1 MVDPDNKVLSDSF
14 ISDTMVGPDN
24 KAKVEKLRKQGMY
37 IAIFAVA
44 VMAAVAAYSLKQQV
58 YGSANMMQQ
67 ASGSASS
74 ALYSKLSSSKTMPIK
89 EFSNLTTGGLGNMS
103 ELNVSYAG
111 AVHANMLSGGMQ
123 VNLNIPL
130 IISIAKFKNSTV
142 NITRLYLSMKSI
154 PVLGNMSMIIVK
166 NGTNTYVCSN
176 SSLLNSGLSV
186 GSSAGA
192 SLGYQCQQSTSTSSN
207 LNISSVINSTVA
219 NSIKLEISNVKEVSY
234 KGNSAVEV
242 AGLINANLSSLSSL
256 NSQSSVLGSS
266 QIPNITI
273 NYTMNVS
280 PLYHIPYSVYMKFN
294 IPKIP
299 NSSVSFNDLYIILNE
314 TSMSTSTSA
323 SIAKLPANVSS
334 PASYG
339 TPGMLGTTCVSNS
352 GYLCANP
359 VYSGATGN
367 LTVGVGQDTNPTW
380 YGTVFGFEPA
390 SSGINSAGLPNVV
403 YWNASEEVTPLNL
416 SMGQE
421 QTVVIPISAPN
432 TPLGST
438 NSAGYLWVAY
448 SPTNSSTPCVSNV
461 GVVRS
466 GCIEQQ
472 YASVTLSAK

>member
-103 ELNVSYAG
+103 ELNISYAG

-176 SSLLNSGLSV
+176 TSLLNSGLSV

-280 PLYHIPYSVYMKFN
+280 PLYHI
-294 IPKIP
+294 
-299 NSSVSFNDLYIILNE
+299 
-314 TSMSTSTSA
+314 
-323 SIAKLPANVSS
+323 
-334 PASYG
+334 
-339 TPGMLGTTCVSNS
+339 
-352 GYLCANP
+352 
-359 VYSGATGN
+359 
-367 LTVGVGQDTNPTW
+367 
-380 YGTVFGFEPA
+380 
-390 SSGINSAGLPNVV
+390 
-403 YWNASEEVTPLNL
+403 
-416 SMGQE
+416 
-421 QTVVIPISAPN
+421 
-432 TPLGST
+432 
-438 NSAGYLWVAY
+438 
-448 SPTNSSTPCVSNV
+448 
-461 GVVRS
+461 
-466 GCIEQQ
+466 
-472 YASVTLSAK
+472 